1 MLVCLLFLAFKIHIA
16 VIRLTVVWGNR
27 LHFPV
32 TRCIIS
38 WTFCPACS
46 LTVKHP
52 AGPSSPIIENVNSV
66 AGGLNISWRTDVTSR
81 QERYVVLYT
90 RNDTG
95 EAVELQT
102 RQAGA
107 ALADLHPGAGYRIQV
122 AHSDNQHIE
131 TVPCQVYAVSHG
143 LSSEPHDSFQAVPPL
158 PPGRLA
164 VLAVQGNNV
173 SLAWQPPAPPSL
185 YTEYILRYRPADS
198 PAAWTEVTTE
208 LQFSSLLC
216 SLQVAVEREASS
228 ATLTSLTPGTRLQIQ
243 LDSASHHVPSGRPV
257 SVLQVLWPYL
267 LSLRRFSSS
276 GTLCNLYSL
285 IQTLAP
291 AAVSLSSLAPVL
303 GAENVTLAWPALP
316 GRVESFSLTWAP
328 VQVYKHYKQ

>member
-1 MLVCLLFLAFKIHIA
+1 M
-16 VIRLTVVWGNR
+16 
-27 LHFPV
+27 
-32 TRCIIS
+32 
-38 WTFCPACS
+38 
-46 LTVKHP
+46 
-52 AGPSSPIIENVNSV
+52 
-66 AGGLNISWRTDVTSR
+66 
-81 QERYVVLYT
+81 VLYT

-122 AHSDNQHIE
+122 KPTRTINIWR
-131 TVPCQVYAVSHG
+131 VLPGQVYAVSHG

-198 PAAWTEVTTE
+198 QAAWTEVTTAPQ
-208 LQFSSLLC
+208 LSSLLC
-216 SLQVAVEREASS
+216 SVQVGVEREASS
-228 ATLTSLTPGTRLQIQ
+228 ATLTGLTPGTRLQIQ

-267 LSLRRFSSS
+267 LSLRFSSS
-276 GTLCNLYSL
+276 GTL
-285 IQTLAP
+285 
-291 AAVSLSSLAPVL
+291 
-303 GAENVTLAWPALP
+303 
-316 GRVESFSLTWAP
+316 
-328 VQVYKHYKQ
+328 